1 MQLIWYLRTSADDRE
16 LGSVFLRIGLYRRI
30 FFTEGRLGRWFMDL
44 HFAVDPRARET
55 PSGGSFRFSC
65 VEEE

>member
-16 LGSVFLRIGLYRRI
+16 RGSVFLRIGLYRRI

-44 HFAVDPRARET
+44 NFCVDPRQIIT
-55 PSGGSFRFSC
+55 PAGGSVRFLC

>member
-44 HFAVDPRARET
+44 NFAVDPRSIET

-65 VEEE
+65 MEEE